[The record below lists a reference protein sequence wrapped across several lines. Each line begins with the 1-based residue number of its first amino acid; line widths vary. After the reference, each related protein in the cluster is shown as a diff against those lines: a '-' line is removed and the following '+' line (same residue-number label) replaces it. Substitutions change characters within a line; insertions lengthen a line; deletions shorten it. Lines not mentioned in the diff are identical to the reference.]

1 MKFMITCSVRTV
13 MHCKCLLQKSLPL
26 LRQSLVAKELV
37 IEGIRPPPHHTV
49 VFSLPN
55 SATVVPQLQVSWC
68 YMFSEYIFQRW
79 NQAWHWQEEFLM
91 IYGRSACHNKAVSW
105 WLISITGVSNTCH
118 NTSFITPLYYVT
130 YCNWL
135 AVYSIYIV

>member
-1 MKFMITCSVRTV
+1 MKFMITSSVNAVTHRE
-13 MHCKCLLQKSLPL
+13 CLLQKSLPL

-68 YMFSEYIFQRW
+68 YKFSEYIFQKQ
-79 NQAWHWQEEFLM
+79 NQA
-91 IYGRSACHNKAVSW
+91 
-105 WLISITGVSNTCH
+105 
-118 NTSFITPLYYVT
+118 
-130 YCNWL
+130 
-135 AVYSIYIV
+135 

>member
-1 MKFMITCSVRTV
+1 MVKKKDHDIINLVSKKSSKTKKCTEIIYCPCNEVYDYYLSLLYVT
-13 MHCKCLLQKSLPL
+13 HCERLLQKSLPL

-68 YMFSEYIFQRW
+68 YKVLRVRVSKIESG
-79 NQAWHWQEEFLM
+79 M
-91 IYGRSACHNKAVSW
+91 ILARR
-105 WLISITGVSNTCH
+105 I
-118 NTSFITPLYYVT
+118 LYH
-130 YCNWL
+130 
-135 AVYSIYIV
+135 I